1 MQALISL
8 SRAIDRLNGWV
19 GKYSIWLIFAAT
31 LISAGNAVVRKVFN
45 YSSNSFL
52 EVQWYLFAWAFLIA
66 AGFTMLHR
74 EHVRIDVLNSRLSK
88 RTQVWI
94 DIFGFAFFLTP
105 MCLTVLY
112 LSWPVVVQMYQS
124 GEMSGNSG
132 GLIRWPVWVALP
144 VGFTLLLLQGWSE
157 LIKRV
162 AFLRGVG
169 PDPMGRLTDKSAEEE
184 LAEALR
190 KQQAEEAQAPP
201 SLRPPLSPR
210 STVSY
215 GIPRYQLRPDHVR
228 GVDHL
233 LAAGLS
239 CGFQSGRLR
248 PVFWLYWH

>member
-1 MQALISL
+1 MQALLKL
-8 SRAIDRLNGWV
+8 SNGIDAINRFI

-31 LISAGNAVVRKVFN
+31 FISAANAIVRKAFDN
-45 YSSNSFL
+45 SSNAFL
-52 EVQWYLFAWAFLIA
+52 EVQWYLFAWSFLIA
-66 AGFTMLHR
+66 AGYTLLNR

-190 KQQAEEAQAPP
+190 KQQAEEAQAT
-201 SLRPPLSPR
+201 PPLSAPR
-210 STVSY
+210 
-215 GIPRYQLRPDHVR
+215 
-228 GVDHL
+228 
-233 LAAGLS
+233 
-239 CGFQSGRLR
+239 
-248 PVFWLYWH
+248 